1 MPLSTASSI
10 RNLICSHEI
19 LADDVN
25 LCSYRLGQVSA
36 HTEHKTNICM
46 SCAVFFPG
54 RLYHKDN
61 KEAVLRWRRAGE
73 LQSDTDED
81 EGDML
86 LDANDLN
93 QDEQELE
100 R

>member
-1 MPLSTASSI
+1 M
-10 RNLICSHEI
+10 
-19 LADDVN
+19 
-25 LCSYRLGQVSA
+25 
-36 HTEHKTNICM
+36 
-46 SCAVFFPG
+46 FFPG

-61 KEAVLRWRRAGE
+61 KEAVLRWRRPGE